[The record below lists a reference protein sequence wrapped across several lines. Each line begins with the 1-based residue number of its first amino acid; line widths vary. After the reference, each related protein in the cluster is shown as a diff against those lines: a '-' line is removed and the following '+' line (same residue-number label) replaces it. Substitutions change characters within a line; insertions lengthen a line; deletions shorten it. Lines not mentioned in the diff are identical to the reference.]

1 MSIVNRR
8 NAMIGWATLTMVR
21 RMAAMKAK
29 KAAGAVPSKDGSK
42 KDGGGKGK
50 KALTLGAVVIA
61 VAGAAAFWKAKHG
74 DSTDHDS
81 IASEE
86 IGVSDE

>member
-1 MSIVNRR
+1 
-8 NAMIGWATLTMVR
+8 MIGWATLTVVR

-29 KAAGAVPSKDGSK
+29 KARGAMPP
-42 KDGGGKGK
+42 KDGGGGGSKGK
-50 KALTLGAVVIA
+50 KVLKLGAVVIA
-61 VAGAAAFWKAKHG
+61 LAGAAAFWKAKHR

-86 IGVSDE
+86 IGIPDE

>member
-42 KDGGGKGK
+42 KGKGK
-50 KALTLGAVVIA
+50 KALKLGAVVIA

-86 IGVSDE
+86 IGVPDE

>member
-8 NAMIGWATLTMVR
+8 NAMIGWATLTVVR

-29 KAAGAVPSKDGSK
+29 KARGAMPP
-42 KDGGGKGK
+42 KDGGGGSKGK
-50 KALTLGAVVIA
+50 KVLKLGAVVIA
-61 VAGAAAFWKAKHG
+61 LAGAAAFWKAKHR

-86 IGVSDE
+86 IGIPDE

>member
-1 MSIVNRR
+1 MSIMNRR
-8 NAMIGWATLTMVR
+8 NAMIGWATLTVVR

-29 KAAGAVPSKDGSK
+29 KARGAMPP
-42 KDGGGKGK
+42 KDGGGGGSKGK
-50 KALTLGAVVIA
+50 KVLKLGAVVIA
-61 VAGAAAFWKAKHG
+61 LAGAAAFWKAKHR

-86 IGVSDE
+86 IGIPDE

>member
-8 NAMIGWATLTMVR
+8 NAMIGWATWTAVK

-29 KAAGAVPSKDGSK
+29 RAAPPAKSGSSKGRKAVKVGAIVATTAGLV
-42 KDGGGKGK
+42 
-50 KALTLGAVVIA
+50 
-61 VAGAAAFWKAKHG
+61 AFWKAKQR

-81 IASEE
+81 VAAEE
-86 IGVSDE
+86 IGLPDE

>member
-8 NAMIGWATLTMVR
+8 NAMIGWATLTLVR

-29 KAAGAVPSKDGSK
+29 KAMKTVPSKDGGEGS
-42 KDGGGKGK
+42 KGK
-50 KALTLGAVVIA
+50 KALKLGAVVIA
-61 VAGAAAFWKAKHG
+61 VAGAAAFWKAKHR

-81 IASEE
+81 FASEE
-86 IGVSDE
+86 IGTPDE

>member
-8 NAMIGWATLTMVR
+8 NAMIGWATLTVVR

-29 KAAGAVPSKDGSK
+29 KARGAMPP
-42 KDGGGKGK
+42 KDGGGGGSKGK
-50 KALTLGAVVIA
+50 KVLKLGAVVIA
-61 VAGAAAFWKAKHG
+61 LAGAAAFWKAKHR

-86 IGVSDE
+86 IGIPDE

>member
-29 KAAGAVPSKDGSK
+29 RAAGAVPSKDGPK
-42 KDGGGKGK
+42 KDGGKGK
-50 KALTLGAVVIA
+50 KALKLGAVAIA
-61 VAGAAAFWKAKHG
+61 VAGAVAFWKAKHG

-86 IGVSDE
+86 IGVPDE